1 MQKISDYIIGEL
13 KRTLNSDVNKI
24 MLSGGVTETYG
35 LIDYLEKQLREARL
49 SVDIVTFDDYRS
61 DDDTF
66 TILSNED
73 STFCAGGRRSNSY
86 ALMGY
91 QLKTAVAL
99 SYGTWLYNK
108 NINKKI
114 LDVFFGRGRV
124 IPQNGAEYSCSTYV
138 NYREAWADRVK
149 NEEIFST
156 TLGKKET

>member
-73 STFCAGGRRSNSY
+73 STFCAGGRRSNS
-86 ALMGY
+86 LRLWDTNSRRRLRFLTVPGY
-91 QLKTAVAL
+91 T
-99 SYGTWLYNK
+99 TR
-108 NINKKI
+108 I
-114 LDVFFGRGRV
+114 
-124 IPQNGAEYSCSTYV
+124 STKRY
-138 NYREAWADRVK
+138 
-149 NEEIFST
+149 
-156 TLGKKET
+156 